1 MLNPAKLLKLKGA
14 WDTFTKNH
22 PKFPLFLNAVSKS
35 GIPEDTIIEIKI
47 TNPSGQTFSSNVKIT
62 KSDRELFDS
71 LSDILH

>member
-35 GIPEDTIIEIKI
+35 GLPEDSIIEINI
-47 TNPSGQTFSSNVKIT
+47 TNPSGQTFSTNVKIT
-62 KSDRELFDS
+62 KSDRELFDT
-71 LSDILH
+71 LSDM